1 MQGFLLLLH
10 IETDKTDPFSIQPLN
25 TVFEHYISHKMPLFN
40 TEFVSNINKNR
51 NLIMVHTYINM
62 LNVNQLWPRTPT
74 TQIRSLKVCFKW
86 KISTRIYGVR
96 LVKFNKLLIPNIG
109 AASHQPK
116 TCNLMYTRITQAHIT
131 GISFTL
137 FMRNPI
143 FFLLIV
149 DLFC

>member
-1 MQGFLLLLH
+1 
-10 IETDKTDPFSIQPLN
+10 
-25 TVFEHYISHKMPLFN
+25 
-40 TEFVSNINKNR
+40 
-51 NLIMVHTYINM
+51 MVYTYINM

-109 AASHQPK
+109 AASHQLK

-143 FFLLIV
+143 FFPSHCWFILLKQQLTDFSFSIEKTMQKYFFSHV
-149 DLFC
+149 PPPLLKTYYRCTSHWFVCPLNR